1 MFKLFTANDL
11 KLDFGYDGVLMIP
24 EERSGF
30 ELKSTDLLVVIAV
43 VVLERACG
51 GANAETK

>member
-11 KLDFGYDGVLMIP
+11 KLDFGYDDVLIP

-43 VVLERACG
+43 ELERACG

>member
-1 MFKLFTANDL
+1 MFKLFTANEL
-11 KLDFGYDGVLMIP
+11 KLDFGYDGVLIP